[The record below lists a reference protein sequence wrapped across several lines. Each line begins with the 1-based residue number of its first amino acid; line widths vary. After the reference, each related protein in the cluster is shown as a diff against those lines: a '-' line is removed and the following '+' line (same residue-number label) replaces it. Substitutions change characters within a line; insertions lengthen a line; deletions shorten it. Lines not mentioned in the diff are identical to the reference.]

1 MPTPNLFPALQG
13 MLEREDESLDLASA
27 LATMTIN
34 GAKVTRQ
41 AHLIGSIE
49 KGKYATFIVLNQN
62 LFKIP
67 VSKIHETTVDKTV
80 FEGRPVYEAN

>member
-1 MPTPNLFPALQG
+1 
-13 MLEREDESLDLASA
+13 LDHH
-27 LATMTIN
+27 
-34 GAKVTRQ
+34 
-41 AHLIGSIE
+41 AHAQPFSRFAG
-49 KGKYATFIVLNQN
+49 FIVLNQN